1 MRVDVAVIGAGAA
14 GMMCAATAGQRGRK
28 VLLVDHAGTIGEKI
42 RISGGGRCNFTNVH
56 CGPEHFLSRNP
67 HFCVSALSRYT
78 PRHFLDLMQRHRIP
92 WHEKHR
98 GQLFCDESAED
109 VIEMLRREC
118 DAGGVQWRTGTKV
131 GAIERDGAGFVLEA
145 GGTTVRAD
153 AVVVATGGL
162 SIPKIGATD
171 YGHRIARAFG
181 IDVIAPRPALV
192 PLTFGAETWKPYA
205 ELAGLSLEV
214 SVRCGEGSFLEDLL
228 FTHRG
233 LSGPAILQIS
243 SYWEPGSDLVLDL
256 APGRDMERLLLDA
269 KRANRTSA
277 AAVVADAV
285 PRRLASRAC
294 ADDPIVQRPLAD
306 VPDRTLRELANAM
319 NHWHVTPNGSEGYR
333 KAEVTLGGVDTR
345 ALSSKTM
352 ESRTVPGLFFV
363 GEVMD
368 VTGHLGGHNFQ
379 WAWASGRAAGTA
391 L

>member
-14 GMMCAATAGQRGRK
+14 GMMCAATAGQRGRQ
-28 VLLVDHAGTIGEKI
+28 VLLLDHAATIGEKI
-42 RISGGGRCNFTNVH
+42 RISGGGRCNFTNLH
-56 CGPEHFLSRNP
+56 CAPEHFLSRNP

-78 PRHFLDLMQRHRIP
+78 PRHFLDMVQRHRIP

-118 DAGGVQWRTGTKV
+118 DAGRVQWRTGTKV
-131 GAIERDGAGFVLEA
+131 GAIERDGVAFALDA

-171 YGHRIARAFG
+171 YGHRIARAFDL
-181 IDVIAPRPALV
+181 DVIPPRPALV
-192 PLTFGAETWKPYA
+192 PLTFAAETWKPYA

-214 SVRCGEGSFLEDLL
+214 SVRSGEGRFLEDLL

-243 SYWEPGSDLVLDL
+243 SYWEQGNDLVVDL
-256 APGRDMERLLLDA
+256 APGRDMEHLLLDA

-277 AAVVADAV
+277 AAVLAEAV

-294 ADDPIVQRPLAD
+294 ADHPIVQRPLAD

-319 NHWHVTPNGSEGYR
+319 NEWHVIPNGSEGYR

-352 ESRTVPGLFFV
+352 EARTVPGLFFV

-379 WAWASGRAAGTA
+379 WAWASGHAAGSA